1 MINKSALENIYIK
14 GKYGNID
21 DKKHNELL
29 KISEIKNQIIYQ
41 LARFRN
47 SNYDCSQIKID
58 DLNLPTTLKTSFN
71 NQTRINWMGPNNWM
85 IVSSNQ
91 SVKNDLNNK
100 LPNKEFAVTDL
111 SHSRTIIE
119 IEGNEAFEV
128 IKKGSPLNLN
138 NIEDGNCANSI
149 YHGINVTID
158 FISSR
163 PKKIRLYSLRSFGES
178 FYESITDASLEF
190 GYLVV

>member
-138 NIEDGNCANSI
+138 NIQDGNCANTI

>member
-1 MINKSALENIYIK
+1 MINKSALENIFIK
-14 GKYGNID
+14 GKYGNFV
-21 DKKHNELL
+21 DKKDSELL

-41 LARFRN
+41 LARFSN
-47 SNYDCSQIKID
+47 SNYDYSQIKID

-91 SVKNDLNNK
+91 SVTNDLNNQ
-100 LPNKEFAVTDL
+100 LLNKEFAVTDL

-119 IEGNEAFEV
+119 IEGKEAFEV

-138 NIEDGNCANSI
+138 NIQDGNCANSI

-163 PKKIRLYSLRSFGES
+163 PQKIRLYSLRSFGES

>member
-71 NQTRINWMGPNNWM
+71 NQTRINWIGPNNWM

-100 LPNKEFAVTDL
+100 LLYKEFAVTDL

-119 IEGNEAFEV
+119 IEGISASCPFPA
-128 IKKGSPLNLN
+128 GRA
-138 NIEDGNCANSI
+138 CAQSQ
-149 YHGINVTID
+149 
-158 FISSR
+158 
-163 PKKIRLYSLRSFGES
+163 IRCS
-178 FYESITDASLEF
+178 TTNAP
-190 GYLVV
+190 

>member
-1 MINKSALENIYIK
+1 MHFIFSPSQNNNLTIFIIMSSKLIELPSVYATLESDLSKNKSMYMDYIYDTIES
-14 GKYGNID
+14 KY
-21 DKKHNELL
+21 K
-29 KISEIKNQIIYQ
+29 
-41 LARFRN
+41 
-47 SNYDCSQIKID
+47 
-58 DLNLPTTLKTSFN
+58 
-71 NQTRINWMGPNNWM
+71 
-85 IVSSNQ
+85 
-91 SVKNDLNNK
+91 NNK